1 MINHFTTIMRVHSD
15 EKLNEIFHNFFL
27 KNYDNEIIN
36 EWPSRTDCFTLDSV
50 FFATKY
56 INEVEIPHMLEIDQS
71 RLAIE
76 ERLVNITMSEK
87 IIMSKEIF
95 KFDKCLIC

>member
-1 MINHFTTIMRVHSD
+1 
-15 EKLNEIFHNFFL
+15 
-27 KNYDNEIIN
+27 
-36 EWPSRTDCFTLDSV
+36 
-50 FFATKY
+50 
-56 INEVEIPHMLEIDQS
+56 MLEIDQS